1 MKNVTISL
9 DDHLLEST
17 REYAL
22 QHKTSLNQLIRNLL
36 KTVSSNPSNSWIAE
50 CFSLMDRHPVS
61 SKGKTWKRED
71 LYDH

>member
-17 REYAL
+17 REYAH

-36 KTVSSNPSNSWIAE
+36 KTVSSNPSKFWIDE
-50 CFSLMDRHPVS
+50 CFALMDKHPVS
-61 SKGKTWKRED
+61 SKGKTWQRED
-71 LYDH
+71 LYGR